1 MKKKSELTKEYQKLC
16 KKLFDIRLRIDQI
29 VNNAVCVCDDCK
41 TVIEEFDPTR
51 VYKEENRQIYDK
63 WERWYYLCDCGT
75 KIYLTGDLYEFF
87 RKNGTSYRE
96 WLEKYSFPFDEIHLV
111 QYGATK
117 ANSTRKN
124 GGFQIIVDDNAE
136 VRKGWHLGGTIDA
149 NKDILSELIALYLAE
164 VA

>member
-16 KKLFDIRLRIDQI
+16 KKLFDIRLKIDQI
-29 VNNAVCVCDDCK
+29 VNNAVCVCDDCQ

-63 WERWYYLCDCGT
+63 WERWYYLCDCGA

-96 WLEKYSFPFDEIHLV
+96 WHEKYEKTN
-111 QYGATK
+111 TK
-117 ANSTRKN
+117 IN
-124 GGFQIIVDDNAE
+124 F
-136 VRKGWHLGGTIDA
+136 
-149 NKDILSELIALYLAE
+149 Y
-164 VA
+164 